1 MFRTNR
7 LFTLLLLVAL
17 VFSACQPIQAPASS
31 VEPAQPAAYT
41 PRYEPAD
48 CFYEIPEGEQVE
60 CGYLIVPEDRSQPD
74 GPTIRVHVINFKSR
88 SATPAP
94 DPVILVP
101 GGPGSGRLA
110 YIYLWTATPIAD
122 VMRAERDVIMI
133 EHRGANYSEP
143 AFYCPE
149 MEADLADL
157 AEMRF
162 TEESAWSIAAYQ
174 ACGERLA
181 QAGHNLSVYGP
192 LDAAADIADLRV
204 AMGYDQINIYTAS
217 YGTLPTLHFMR
228 DYPAGLRSVI
238 IDSVWPPEINQTD
251 EMLKVAQGVFA
262 AVFARCGADDACN
275 AAYPDLEKVLYQS
288 LAELRANPVP
298 VTVTDEAGQNYV
310 VTIDDLM
317 ALQYIFDSGLFG
329 EAYANLPAAMYAVH
343 NGDFTAIAQDWLAY
357 LSGRHSKAAPGT
369 DTWSMGLNIG
379 ATCLHDSVTS
389 DAAQAKAH
397 YAATES
403 NPSLRTWA
411 EQAFVEEWLG
421 PCTTWPITITQSV
434 REIAPVSSE
443 IPTMIWVNTFDFYM
457 APSFSTQMVERFPN
471 SYLFEFPLSHG
482 ALFAA
487 CPLETFNQFLAD
499 PTQAPD
505 ASCIDE
511 MMLDWVLP
519 EE

>member
-1 MFRTNR
+1 
-7 LFTLLLLVAL
+7 LL
-17 VFSACQPIQAPASS
+17 
-31 VEPAQPAAYT
+31 

-74 GPTIRVHVINFKSR
+74 GPMIKVHVVNFKSR

-122 VMRAERDVIMI
+122 VMRADRDVIMI

-149 MEADLADL
+149 MEADLADF
-157 AEMRF
+157 AAMRF
-162 TEESAWSIAAYQ
+162 TEESAWSVAAYR

-181 QAGHNLSVYGP
+181 KEGHNLSVYGP

-217 YGTLPTLHFMR
+217 YGTLPTLHLMR

-238 IDSVWPPEINQTD
+238 IDSVWPPEINQTN
-251 EMLKVAQGVFA
+251 EMLKVAQGVFT
-262 AVFARCGADDACN
+262 AVFARCGADAACN
-275 AAYPDLEKVLYQS
+275 AAYPELEKVLYQS

-298 VTVTDEAGQNYV
+298 VTVTDEAGQSHV
-310 VTIDDLM
+310 VTVDDLM
-317 ALQYIFDSGLFG
+317 AVQYIFDSGLFG

-343 NGDFTAIAQDWLAY
+343 NGDFTSIAQDWLAY
-357 LSGRHSKAAPGT
+357 LGGRHGKAAPGT
-369 DTWSMGLNIG
+369 GTASMGLSNT
-379 ATCLHDSVTS
+379 ATCLHDGVASNATK
-389 DAAQAKAH
+389 AKAI
-397 YAATES
+397 YAATDS
-403 NPSLRTWA
+403 NPSLRAWA
-411 EQAFVEEWLG
+411 EQVFAEEWLG
-421 PCTTWPITITQSV
+421 PCATWPITITQSE
-434 REIAPVSSE
+434 REMAPVSSN
-443 IPTMIWVNTFDFYM
+443 IPTLIWLNTFDFYM
-457 APSFSTQMVERFPN
+457 APYFSKTMIERFPN

-487 CPLETFNQFLAD
+487 CPLETFNPFLAD
-499 PTQAPD
+499 PTQRPQ

-511 MMLDWVLP
+511 MTLDWVLP